1 VQPTTALLPGGQT
14 SFNEAAAFEE
24 IEHNN
29 RYLPDS
35 GVGPRC
41 A

>member
-1 VQPTTALLPGGQT
+1 VRPAPSPFARCQAALDET
-14 SFNEAAAFEE
+14 AAFEE

-29 RYLPDS
+29 RYLRDS
-35 GVGPRC
+35 GEGSRC